1 MKRIVVALAA
11 ALLASAAAHAAG
23 PARSMDTSL
32 GAVLADRNG
41 MTLYVFDK
49 DTKGAA
55 MSACIDQCIANW
67 PPFLAA
73 EGAPA
78 DGAWTIVDVKDKD
91 GAMKKMWA
99 RDGWPLYLFVKDT
112 KAGDVTG
119 DGVGG
124 VWHVVKAESGETT
137 RSRVF
142 DPLPGGGGGPKPPPN
157 GGGGPGR
164 PPPPRRRGPPPPPR
178 PPPKPQTPRAPAAPP
193 RPARPRHMMQLL
205 FGVPSGRPT
214 TRRGRRARRESCG
227 AGS

>member
-142 DPLPGGGGGPKPPPN
+142 DPLPVGFADHPPPFRGRGRTGPRTLRR
-157 GGGGPGR
+157 GG
-164 PPPPRRRGPPPPPR
+164 GPPPPAHLRAAPSIPASCMR
-178 PPPKPQTPRAPAAPP
+178 LDPPPGRSTRPHARLQPAA
-193 RPARPRHMMQLL
+193 
-205 FGVPSGRPT
+205 
-214 TRRGRRARRESCG
+214 RARFRQAQAS
-227 AGS
+227 SHHPPS